1 MTNIAILE
9 YSLYGHINQLSRSIK
24 KGIESVGVEVEHLRC
39 AETLPFEILEKMHAS
54 PKAEDVR
61 ELTPANVNELGDFDG
76 IMFGVSARFGGIPAQ
91 MKTLMDST
99 GGLWQ
104 SGKLVGKTAGVFQ
117 STGTMQGGQES
128 VAMNCMSFFA
138 HQGMVFIPLG
148 YIDPKVFSYEEIHG
162 GSPWGSGTYAG
173 PDGSRQPTSMELS
186 IAENHGRH
194 FANLTKKLSA

>member
-1 MTNIAILE
+1 MTKIAILE

-39 AETLPFEILEKMHAS
+39 AETLPSEVLEQMHAP
-54 PKAEDVR
+54 PKPEDVR
-61 ELTPANVNELGDFDG
+61 ELTPANVNELEGFDG
-76 IMFGVSARFGGIPAQ
+76 IMFGVSARYGGIPAQ
-91 MKTLMDST
+91 MKTIMDAT

-104 SGKLVGKTAGVFQ
+104 NGKLVGKTAGVFQ

-162 GSPWGSGTYAG
+162 GSPW
-173 PDGSRQPTSMELS
+173 
-186 IAENHGRH
+186 
-194 FANLTKKLSA
+194 